1 MSIVVKQS
9 FFNLITIGVAFL
21 IGAVNTLYL
30 YPTFLGSKLQGLVIA
45 LLAISNIIQPF
56 LSFGTQHAVIRFYS
70 RYKSKKEKNAVLTL
84 SLIIPFIITTIV
96 IPLFYYYYDHIKV
109 LLFQT
114 ENAFSQYAYVILF
127 IAVSTSFF
135 EIFYSW
141 VRVKLKSVF
150 GNFLKELYPRLL
162 VTSLLILYTLDYL
175 DFENFILFLIYGYY
189 LRLLIVMVYS
199 FIINKPKVSFYF
211 KNDFKEIFRYSF
223 LILLSG
229 AASSIILDID
239 KSMLSSI
246 LTVENVA
253 YYSVAIFIAA
263 VIEIPGRAMFQ
274 ILSPIVAEVI
284 NKNNKKK
291 LKYLLKKSSTNL
303 VLVSSLFF
311 LIINLNLN
319 DFYDMLNQE
328 GYSKGIPIVIVV
340 SFAKLYSMSIGCIN
354 NIISNSKYYYYIFW
368 FSIISSVLA
377 VVLNLYLIQ
386 NHGING
392 AAYATFLVILIMNSL
407 KLYLVNLKFKIHP
420 YSYDTLK
427 IVILTTF
434 IYIIFYNLNLTFDPV
449 ISIAVKSTLILI
461 LYTLAAYIF
470 KLSDDVNIFIDKFN
484 KNW

>member
-9 FFNLITIGVAFL
+9 FFNLITIGVAFI

-45 LLAISNIIQPF
+45 LLAISNILQPF

-70 RYKSKKEKNAVLTL
+70 RYRSSKEKNAVLTL
-84 SLIIPFIITTIV
+84 SLIIPIIVTAIV
-96 IPLFYYYYDHIKV
+96 IPLFYIYYDQIKV

-162 VTSLLILYTLDYL
+162 VTFLLISYTLDYL
-175 DFENFILFLIYGYY
+175 DFENFILYLIYGYY

-199 FIINKPKVSFYF
+199 FIINKPKISFYF
-211 KNDFKEIFRYSF
+211 KNDFKEILRYSF

-319 DFYDMLNQE
+319 DFYEMLNQE
-328 GYSKGIPIVIVV
+328 GYNKGIPIVIIV
-340 SFAKLYSMSIGCIN
+340 SFAKLYSMSIGCVN

-386 NHGING
+386 DYGIIG

-407 KLYLVNLKFKIHP
+407 KLYLVNIKFKIHP
-420 YSYDTLK
+420 YSYDTIK
-427 IVILTTF
+427 IIILTTF
-434 IYIIFYNLNLTFDPV
+434 IYIIFNNLKLTFEPV
-449 ISIAVKSTLILI
+449 ISIAVKSALILI

>member
-96 IPLFYYYYDHIKV
+96 IPLFYFYYDHIKV

-386 NHGING
+386 DYGIIG

-449 ISIAVKSTLILI
+449 ISIAIKSTLILT

>member
-96 IPLFYYYYDHIKV
+96 IPLFYFYYDNIKV

-386 NHGING
+386 DYGIIG

-449 ISIAVKSTLILI
+449 ISIAIKSTLILI

>member
-96 IPLFYYYYDHIKV
+96 IPLFYYYYDNIKV

-386 NHGING
+386 DYGIIG

-449 ISIAVKSTLILI
+449 ISIAIKSTLILT

>member
-9 FFNLITIGVAFL
+9 FFNLITIGIAFI

-45 LLAISNIIQPF
+45 LLAISNLIQPF

-70 RYKSKKEKNAVLTL
+70 RYKSKKEKDAVLTL
-84 SLIIPFIITTIV
+84 SLIIPFIITIIV
-96 IPLFYYYYDHIKV
+96 IPIFYLYYEQIKTV
-109 LLFQT
+109 LFQS
-114 ENAFSQYAYVILF
+114 ENALSQYAYVILF

-162 VTSLLILYTLDYL
+162 ITSLLISYTLDFL
-175 DFENFILFLIYGYY
+175 NFESFILFLISGYY
-189 LRLLIVMVYS
+189 LRLLIVMIYS
-199 FIINKPKVSFYF
+199 FIINKPKISFSF
-211 KNDFKEIFRYSF
+211 KKDFKEIFRYSF

-303 VLVSSLFF
+303 VLISSLFF

-328 GYSKGIPIVIVV
+328 GYSTGIPIVIIV

-354 NIISNSKYYYYIFW
+354 NIITNSKYYYFIFW

-386 NHGING
+386 DYGIIG

-407 KLYLVNLKFKIHP
+407 KLYLVKSKFKIHP

-427 IVILTTF
+427 IVILTTS
-434 IYIIFYNLNLTFDPV
+434 IYVIFYNLKLTFEPV
-449 ISIAVKSTLILI
+449 ISIAVKSILIVI

-470 KLSDDVNIFIDKFN
+470 KLSDDVNIFFDKFN

>member
-9 FFNLITIGVAFL
+9 FFNLITIGIAFI

-45 LLAISNIIQPF
+45 LLAISNLIQPF

-70 RYKSKKEKNAVLTL
+70 RYKSKKEKDAVLTL
-84 SLIIPFIITTIV
+84 SLIIPFIVTIIV
-96 IPLFYYYYDHIKV
+96 IPIFYLYYEQIKNV
-109 LLFQT
+109 LFQS
-114 ENAFSQYAYVILF
+114 ENTLSKYAYVILF

-162 VTSLLILYTLDYL
+162 ITSLLILYTLDFL
-175 DFENFILFLIYGYY
+175 NFESFILFLISGYY
-189 LRLLIVMVYS
+189 LRLLIVMIYS
-199 FIINKPKVSFYF
+199 FIINKPKISFSF
-211 KNDFKEIFRYSF
+211 KKDFKEIFRYSF

-284 NKNNKKK
+284 NKKNKKK

-311 LIINLNLN
+311 LIINLNIN
-319 DFYDMLNQE
+319 DFYEMLNQE
-328 GYSKGIPIVIVV
+328 GYSMGIPIVIIV

-354 NIISNSKYYYYIFW
+354 NIITNSKYYYFIFW

-386 NHGING
+386 DYGIIG

-407 KLYLVNLKFKIHP
+407 KLYLVKSKFKIHP

-427 IVILTTF
+427 IVILTTS
-434 IYIIFYNLNLTFDPV
+434 IYVIFYNLKLTFEPV
-449 ISIAVKSTLILI
+449 ISIAVKSILIVI

-470 KLSDDVNIFIDKFN
+470 KLSDDVNIFFDKFN

>member
-9 FFNLITIGVAFL
+9 FFNLITIGIAFI

-45 LLAISNIIQPF
+45 LLAISNLIQPF

-70 RYKSKKEKNAVLTL
+70 RYKSKKEKDAVLTL
-84 SLIIPFIITTIV
+84 SLIIPFIVTIIV
-96 IPLFYYYYDHIKV
+96 IPIFYLYYEQIKTV
-109 LLFQT
+109 LFQS
-114 ENAFSQYAYVILF
+114 ENTLSKYAYVILF

-162 VTSLLILYTLDYL
+162 ITSLLILYTLDFL
-175 DFENFILFLIYGYY
+175 NFESFILFLISGYY
-189 LRLLIVMVYS
+189 LRLLIVMIYS
-199 FIINKPKVSFYF
+199 FIINKPKISFSF
-211 KNDFKEIFRYSF
+211 KKDFKEIFRYSF

-311 LIINLNLN
+311 LIINLNIN
-319 DFYDMLNQE
+319 DFYEMLNQE
-328 GYSKGIPIVIVV
+328 GYSMGIPIVIIV

-354 NIISNSKYYYYIFW
+354 NIITNSKYYYFIFW

-386 NHGING
+386 DYGIIG

-407 KLYLVNLKFKIHP
+407 KLYLVKSKFKIHP

-427 IVILTTF
+427 IVILTTS
-434 IYIIFYNLNLTFDPV
+434 IYVIFYNLKLTFEPV
-449 ISIAVKSTLILI
+449 ISIAVKSILIVI

-470 KLSDDVNIFIDKFN
+470 KLSNDVNIFFDKFN